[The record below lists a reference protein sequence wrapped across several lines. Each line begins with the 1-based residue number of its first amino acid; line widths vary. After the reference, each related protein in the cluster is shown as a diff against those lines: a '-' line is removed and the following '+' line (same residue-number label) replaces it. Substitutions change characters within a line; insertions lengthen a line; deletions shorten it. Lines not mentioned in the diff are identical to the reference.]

1 MQPVKGERPMG
12 LKEQLNEDMRQAM
25 KSGDKLK
32 LSTIRLL
39 LSEIKY
45 AEIRKRGEL
54 SDDETPGV
62 VAREIR
68 RRKEAIEG
76 FTKGNRQDLVDKETQ
91 ELILLQTYLPEQIS
105 PDELERIIKETIEE
119 IEASSPSDLGKVMG
133 SLMPR
138 IRGRADGKLVNRLAL
153 EMLEG

>member
-1 MQPVKGERPMG
+1 MG
-12 LKEQLNEDMRQAM
+12 LKEQLNEDMKQAM
-25 KSGDKLK
+25 KSGEKLR

-39 LSEIKY
+39 LSEIKN
-45 AEIRKRGEL
+45 AEIRKRGEI
-54 SDDETPGV
+54 SEDETRGV
-62 VAREIR
+62 VAKEIR

-91 ELILLQTYLPEQIS
+91 ELILLQAYLPEQMS

-119 IEASSPSDLGKVMG
+119 VEASSPSDLGKVMG

-138 IRGRADGKLVNRLAL
+138 VKGRADGKLVNRLAL
-153 EMLEG
+153 EMLKG

>member
-1 MQPVKGERPMG
+1 MG
-12 LKEQLNEDMRQAM
+12 LKEQLNEDMKQAM
-25 KSGDKLK
+25 KSGEKLR

-39 LSEIKY
+39 LSEIKN

-54 SDDETPGV
+54 SEDETRGV
-62 VAREIR
+62 VAKEIR

-76 FTKGNRQDLVDKETQ
+76 FTKGNRQDLVDKETL
-91 ELILLQTYLPEQIS
+91 ELILLQAYLPEQIS

-119 IEASSPSDLGKVMG
+119 VEASSPSDLGKVMG

-138 IRGRADGKLVNRLAL
+138 VKGRADGKLVNRLAL
-153 EMLEG
+153 EMLKG